1 VYKRCRHIRTS
12 GSRCRCAAL
21 PNQHFCHYHLTQR
34 KSATNAAQDG
44 LPVAASLELPPIEDH
59 FSVQVAIG
67 RVLSALASGS
77 LDPRHAG
84 FFLYGVQIAASNLP
98 RDTGVLS
105 PPGSFCR
112 VVLTRQ
118 NEQVAEAE
126 TIFEEE
132 DTKGHKK
139 NCGCDQC
146 IRRETDDPH
155 HPNCGCGECHYFAE
169 AEEEENQPQ
178 MTESTTEPA
187 NETASEEEPA
197 AEPTPLTIHA
207 TADDLV
213 ACKKVCHAERSRRTR
228 TNKVRAN
235 CCEATTRSMKRA
247 GCGCP
252 SFRKGRT
259 LGAEGAYA

>member
-1 VYKRCRHIRTS
+1 MYKRCRHIRTS

-139 NCGCDQC
+139 N
-146 IRRETDDPH
+146 
-155 HPNCGCGECHYFAE
+155 
-169 AEEEENQPQ
+169 
-178 MTESTTEPA
+178 
-187 NETASEEEPA
+187 
-197 AEPTPLTIHA
+197 
-207 TADDLV
+207 
-213 ACKKVCHAERSRRTR
+213 
-228 TNKVRAN
+228 
-235 CCEATTRSMKRA
+235 
-247 GCGCP
+247 
-252 SFRKGRT
+252 
-259 LGAEGAYA
+259 